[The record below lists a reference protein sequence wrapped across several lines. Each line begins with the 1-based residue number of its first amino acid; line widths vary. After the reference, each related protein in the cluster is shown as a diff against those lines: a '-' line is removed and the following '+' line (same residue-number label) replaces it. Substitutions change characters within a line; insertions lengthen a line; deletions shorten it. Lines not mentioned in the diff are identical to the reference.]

1 MKKENPMKYRNVA
14 LLFIIASFFLLFVPQ
29 KAVSATAGTTV
40 KLMVPNLPSGGWGE
54 PQDRIRSILTNMEG
68 ILRYNL
74 HTKSF
79 TVTVKFDDKK
89 TSVEKIIE
97 KLSKGGYPISGEPQ
111 WVK

>member
-1 MKKENPMKYRNVA
+1 
-14 LLFIIASFFLLFVPQ
+14 
-29 KAVSATAGTTV
+29 
-40 KLMVPNLPSGGWGE
+40 
-54 PQDRIRSILTNMEG
+54 
-68 ILRYNL
+68 LRYNI

-79 TVTVKFDDKK
+79 TIIITFDDIK

>member
-1 MKKENPMKYRNVA
+1 MKYRNVA

-74 HTKSF
+74 FTKSF
-79 TVTVKFDDKK
+79 TVTVTFDDTK
-89 TSVEKIIE
+89 TNVEKIVE
-97 KLSKGGYPISGEPQ
+97 QLSKGGYPVLGDPQ

>member
-1 MKKENPMKYRNVA
+1 MQHRNVV
-14 LLFIIASFFLLFVPQ
+14 LFFVIASLFLLFGPKQ
-29 KAVSATAGTTV
+29 AVSATAGTTV

-74 HTKSF
+74 FTKSF
-79 TVTVKFDDKK
+79 TVTVTFDDTK
-89 TSVEKIIE
+89 TNVDKIVEQ
-97 KLSKGGYPISGEPQ
+97 LSKGGYSVLGDPQ